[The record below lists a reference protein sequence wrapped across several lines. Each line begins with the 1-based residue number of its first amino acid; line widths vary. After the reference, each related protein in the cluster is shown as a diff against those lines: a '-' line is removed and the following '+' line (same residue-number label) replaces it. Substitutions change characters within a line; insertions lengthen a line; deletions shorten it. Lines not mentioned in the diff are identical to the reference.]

1 MIIEKISK
9 NTKAIVL
16 PEIKNVISKN
26 EFDSI
31 VKKIVN
37 TIPKFIPYDEYFSNK
52 FNLNFVFWKFD
63 ILMVL

>member
-31 VKKIVN
+31 VKVNKDDFIDKI
-37 TIPKFIPYDEYFSNK
+37 TR
-52 FNLNFVFWKFD
+52 
-63 ILMVL
+63 